1 MDFSQINK
9 NRLITGIIFI
19 SLLLFCSSCAYNQEY
34 IKYTNDQ
41 IAALQKTTA
50 ELKESNKSKMD
61 TINSNQA
68 AIMVEIDALKKNIQD
83 LSGRVDDNEHLIK
96 YNLEKDLGEKDN
108 AGVKIAERLD
118 RLEKMVN
125 QQSRY
130 LNLEPVPDQGAI
142 NNSVPSV
149 SDAGPSGS
157 GPDTGSTANKPE
169 DVALYDSNLAL
180 FRNEQYEQAL
190 TGFKTFLNT
199 YPKSDLAD
207 NAQYWIGECLM
218 ALKQFEPAILAF
230 NEVIKKYPKGN
241 KVPNAMLRQA
251 IAMQE
256 INDPTSTKL
265 LLKKLIKGYPNSP
278 EAEIAKKKLA
288 TMK

>member
-1 MDFSQINK
+1 MDLSLINK
-9 NRLITGIIFI
+9 NRLITGTIFI

-50 ELKESNKSKMD
+50 ELKKSSASKMD

-68 AIMVEIDALKKNIQD
+68 AIMVEIDALKSDIQK

-96 YNLEKDLGEKDN
+96 YNLEKELGAQDSTG
-108 AGVKIAERLD
+108 AKITERLD
-118 RLEKMVN
+118 RLERIVN

-130 LNLEPVPDQGAI
+130 LNLEPAPDQVS
-142 NNSVPSV
+142 NNSSGTNV
-149 SDAGPSGS
+149 SETNPATLSA
-157 GPDTGSTANKPE
+157 TTNKPK
-169 DVALYDSNLAL
+169 DVALYESNLAL
-180 FRNEQYEQAL
+180 FRNEQYDQAL
-190 TGFKTFLNT
+190 SGFKTFLDT

-218 ALKQFEPAILAF
+218 ALKQYEPAILAF
-230 NEVIKKYPKGN
+230 NEVIKKYPNGN

-265 LLKKLIKGYPNSP
+265 ILKKLIKAYPNSP
-278 EAEIAKKKLA
+278 EAEIAEKKLA